1 MSTNS
6 AARTEKPAKIDSRV
20 RRTRDALGDALI
32 ALIQE
37 RPFDSITVQDVLTKA
52 KVGRS
57 TFYVHY
63 RDKDDLFM
71 SDVEEFLELAAMALS
86 RKNEKSARV
95 APVQEFFAHLRDG
108 MKLYKA
114 FVASG
119 KFADFMELARGHF
132 ARGIEQRLRQIPR
145 AKSIP
150 AGERKIMSYAV
161 AGTFLSMLTWWLDRG
176 CKESPAVMDE
186 KFHRL
191 VWKGIG

>member
-6 AARTEKPAKIDSRV
+6 IVKPKKTDSRV
-20 RRTRDALGDALI
+20 LRTRNALGDALI

-37 RPFDSITVQDVLTKA
+37 RPFQSITVEDVLTRA

-71 SDVEEFLELAAMALS
+71 SDVEEFLELTAMALS
-86 RKNEKSARV
+86 KKNEKTDRV
-95 APVQEFFAHLRDG
+95 APVKEFFAHLRDG
-108 MKLYKA
+108 MTLYRA

-119 KFADFMELARGHF
+119 KIHDFMELARGHF
-132 ARGIEQRLRQIPR
+132 ARGIEQRLRQIAR
-145 AKSIP
+145 SKTIP
-150 AGERKIMSYAV
+150 TGEKKIMGYAL
-161 AGTFLSMLTWWLDRG
+161 ASALLSLLTWWIEHG
-176 CKESPAVMDE
+176 CKESPAAMDE

-191 VWKGIG
+191 VWKGIS